1 MIRHINKMKAK
12 NHMIISVVQEKD
24 LTNLTSVMIQ
34 TFNKV
39 GIEGMYLNIIKS
51 RFLKKLFLL
60 LKQFFKS
67 KFFVNSSYG

>member
-1 MIRHINKMKAK
+1 MKAK

-39 GIEGMYLNIIKS
+39 GIEGMYLNIIKIIYD
-51 RFLKKLFLL
+51 KPTANII
-60 LKQFFKS
+60 KS
-67 KFFVNSSYG
+67 